1 MSAFVVFSSATLQL
15 GSAHIS
21 QAPLDSIDDVLA
33 DGGAE
38 VAASEGTLQTLTG
51 VDVKA
56 IGGDTLP

>member
-1 MSAFVVFSSATLQL
+1 MYSPT
-15 GSAHIS
+15 
-21 QAPLDSIDDVLA
+21 
-33 DGGAE
+33 GGAE